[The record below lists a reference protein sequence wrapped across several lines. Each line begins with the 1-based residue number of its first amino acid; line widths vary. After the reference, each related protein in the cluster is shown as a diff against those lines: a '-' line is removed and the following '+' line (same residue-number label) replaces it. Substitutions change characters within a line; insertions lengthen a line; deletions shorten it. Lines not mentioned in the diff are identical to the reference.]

1 MTNQPIHKSPAK
13 KLSAIRS
20 STKKPFAKKPSAFQ
34 KAYQKLNPLQKQAVD
49 HIDQGPLLVIAGPG
63 TGKTQVLAL
72 RIANIL
78 LKTDAKP
85 DNILALTF
93 TDVAAKNM
101 RERLL
106 KIIGKEAYY
115 LQIHTFHSYCSQ
127 VMTNYPEYFPL
138 KNNSEALED
147 LERYQIFENLIDQLK
162 PKHLRPLNDHY
173 HYLKDIIKAISDL
186 KREGISLLEFEEII
200 EAEKKRLVNLQ
211 QESKSKT
218 KIKQAS
224 KELAKNKELLLIYQA
239 YQQEL
244 VESNRYDFDDMINF
258 VIEAFEKYPELLLE
272 QQEQLQHFLV
282 DEYQDSNNSQTRLL
296 NLLASYWPQQGLEP
310 DVFAV
315 GDPNQAIY
323 RFQGASVE
331 NVLAFTRQ
339 YPTATVITLNTAY
352 RCPQNLY
359 DVASELIKNNQLSKF
374 SGQEIKIDLTGK
386 LYSPKGPGEKIVL
399 HVAPTATLE
408 VIYIVEEIKK
418 LLAKGVKAQEIVVLY
433 RTHQEAKEL
442 IEVLN
447 KWQIAYQLNK
457 GDDILQSEL
466 INQLLLVMGL
476 IDQLQQ
482 GLELADLYQ
491 VMLLPFVGLDPML
504 VMKLARVAGQL
515 SRIQRA
521 NVSIY
526 QVYNMGLAKVN
537 QQLEQQTITEE
548 QWSTIQEFFAK
559 LTSLA
564 VYSQQIT
571 LTAWFE
577 KLIGNEGFKLLPYLK
592 KQPDKI
598 KSLLELNTL
607 FKQIKNLSARD
618 HQLRLNKFLEYFA
631 TYREHQLSIRLQN
644 PLPVEN
650 AVQLSTAHGAKG
662 MEWDYVFVLDFVD
675 GKWGNLRNKNK
686 VKLPE
691 GILKHTDLSIKERN
705 EDERRLFYVVLT
717 RAKKRLYLSYP
728 ESVESN
734 ATVSNKVP
742 SIFLT
747 ELAEQELEKS
757 EIDLSKD
764 VEAYLT
770 ALLTAPV
777 RTTISVQEKDFFT
790 YLLKDFS
797 LSVTALNNY
806 LRDPQSFVINN
817 LLKLPAAKEVSMCF
831 GTAVHSALERFYRF
845 YQQQNQYPSLDS
857 FLADFA
863 QALDQEILSASDFQ
877 DRLTYG
883 QEVLTKYYQFIT
895 QEKPQVLGVERSFGN
910 KGHRIVLGD
919 NFLTGKID
927 RIDWLDQKQGL
938 VKVIDYKT
946 GRSKSLNHI
955 LVKTTTAAK
964 DLSER
969 EAELPATI
977 RGSYQRQLVFYK
989 LLMQLDRQLSPKI
1002 EVAEA
1007 AFNFVEP
1014 TEKGGDKF
1022 ISRSLVISD
1031 EAIIDLKQLIKE
1043 VMAEIRSLK
1052 FLENID
1058 F

>member
-1 MTNQPIHKSPAK
+1 
-13 KLSAIRS
+13 
-20 STKKPFAKKPSAFQ
+20 
-34 KAYQKLNPLQKQAVD
+34 
-49 HIDQGPLLVIAGPG
+49 
-63 TGKTQVLAL
+63 
-72 RIANIL
+72 
-78 LKTDAKP
+78 
-85 DNILALTF
+85 
-93 TDVAAKNM
+93 
-101 RERLL
+101 
-106 KIIGKEAYY
+106 
-115 LQIHTFHSYCSQ
+115 
-127 VMTNYPEYFPL
+127 
-138 KNNSEALED
+138 
-147 LERYQIFENLIDQLK
+147 
-162 PKHLRPLNDHY
+162 
-173 HYLKDIIKAISDL
+173 
-186 KREGISLLEFEEII
+186 
-200 EAEKKRLVNLQ
+200 
-211 QESKSKT
+211 
-218 KIKQAS
+218 
-224 KELAKNKELLLIYQA
+224 
-239 YQQEL
+239 
-244 VESNRYDFDDMINF
+244 
-258 VIEAFEKYPELLLE
+258 
-272 QQEQLQHFLV
+272 
-282 DEYQDSNNSQTRLL
+282 
-296 NLLASYWPQQGLEP
+296 
-310 DVFAV
+310 
-315 GDPNQAIY
+315 
-323 RFQGASVE
+323 
-331 NVLAFTRQ
+331 
-339 YPTATVITLNTAY
+339 
-352 RCPQNLY
+352 
-359 DVASELIKNNQLSKF
+359 
-374 SGQEIKIDLTGK
+374 
-386 LYSPKGPGEKIVL
+386 
-399 HVAPTATLE
+399 
-408 VIYIVEEIKK
+408 
-418 LLAKGVKAQEIVVLY
+418 
-433 RTHQEAKEL
+433 
-442 IEVLN
+442 VLN

-1022 ISRSLVISD
+1022 VSRSLVISD

>member
-1 MTNQPIHKSPAK
+1 
-13 KLSAIRS
+13 
-20 STKKPFAKKPSAFQ
+20 
-34 KAYQKLNPLQKQAVD
+34 
-49 HIDQGPLLVIAGPG
+49 
-63 TGKTQVLAL
+63 
-72 RIANIL
+72 
-78 LKTDAKP
+78 
-85 DNILALTF
+85 
-93 TDVAAKNM
+93 
-101 RERLL
+101 
-106 KIIGKEAYY
+106 
-115 LQIHTFHSYCSQ
+115 
-127 VMTNYPEYFPL
+127 
-138 KNNSEALED
+138 
-147 LERYQIFENLIDQLK
+147 
-162 PKHLRPLNDHY
+162 
-173 HYLKDIIKAISDL
+173 
-186 KREGISLLEFEEII
+186 
-200 EAEKKRLVNLQ
+200 
-211 QESKSKT
+211 
-218 KIKQAS
+218 
-224 KELAKNKELLLIYQA
+224 
-239 YQQEL
+239 
-244 VESNRYDFDDMINF
+244 
-258 VIEAFEKYPELLLE
+258 
-272 QQEQLQHFLV
+272 
-282 DEYQDSNNSQTRLL
+282 
-296 NLLASYWPQQGLEP
+296 
-310 DVFAV
+310 
-315 GDPNQAIY
+315 
-323 RFQGASVE
+323 
-331 NVLAFTRQ
+331 
-339 YPTATVITLNTAY
+339 
-352 RCPQNLY
+352 
-359 DVASELIKNNQLSKF
+359 
-374 SGQEIKIDLTGK
+374 
-386 LYSPKGPGEKIVL
+386 
-399 HVAPTATLE
+399 
-408 VIYIVEEIKK
+408 
-418 LLAKGVKAQEIVVLY
+418 VVLY

-806 LRDPQSFVINN
+806 LRDPQSFVTNN

-1022 ISRSLVISD
+1022 VSRSLVISD

>member
-1 MTNQPIHKSPAK
+1 
-13 KLSAIRS
+13 
-20 STKKPFAKKPSAFQ
+20 
-34 KAYQKLNPLQKQAVD
+34 
-49 HIDQGPLLVIAGPG
+49 
-63 TGKTQVLAL
+63 
-72 RIANIL
+72 
-78 LKTDAKP
+78 
-85 DNILALTF
+85 
-93 TDVAAKNM
+93 
-101 RERLL
+101 
-106 KIIGKEAYY
+106 
-115 LQIHTFHSYCSQ
+115 
-127 VMTNYPEYFPL
+127 
-138 KNNSEALED
+138 
-147 LERYQIFENLIDQLK
+147 
-162 PKHLRPLNDHY
+162 
-173 HYLKDIIKAISDL
+173 
-186 KREGISLLEFEEII
+186 
-200 EAEKKRLVNLQ
+200 
-211 QESKSKT
+211 
-218 KIKQAS
+218 
-224 KELAKNKELLLIYQA
+224 
-239 YQQEL
+239 
-244 VESNRYDFDDMINF
+244 
-258 VIEAFEKYPELLLE
+258 
-272 QQEQLQHFLV
+272 
-282 DEYQDSNNSQTRLL
+282 
-296 NLLASYWPQQGLEP
+296 
-310 DVFAV
+310 
-315 GDPNQAIY
+315 
-323 RFQGASVE
+323 
-331 NVLAFTRQ
+331 
-339 YPTATVITLNTAY
+339 
-352 RCPQNLY
+352 
-359 DVASELIKNNQLSKF
+359 
-374 SGQEIKIDLTGK
+374 
-386 LYSPKGPGEKIVL
+386 
-399 HVAPTATLE
+399 
-408 VIYIVEEIKK
+408 
-418 LLAKGVKAQEIVVLY
+418 
-433 RTHQEAKEL
+433 
-442 IEVLN
+442 
-447 KWQIAYQLNK
+447 
-457 GDDILQSEL
+457 
-466 INQLLLVMGL
+466 
-476 IDQLQQ
+476 
-482 GLELADLYQ
+482 
-491 VMLLPFVGLDPML
+491 
-504 VMKLARVAGQL
+504 
-515 SRIQRA
+515 
-521 NVSIY
+521 
-526 QVYNMGLAKVN
+526 
-537 QQLEQQTITEE
+537 
-548 QWSTIQEFFAK
+548 
-559 LTSLA
+559 
-564 VYSQQIT
+564 
-571 LTAWFE
+571 
-577 KLIGNEGFKLLPYLK
+577 
-592 KQPDKI
+592 
-598 KSLLELNTL
+598 
-607 FKQIKNLSARD
+607 
-618 HQLRLNKFLEYFA
+618 
-631 TYREHQLSIRLQN
+631 
-644 PLPVEN
+644 LPVEN

-806 LRDPQSFVINN
+806 LRDPQSFVTNN

-1022 ISRSLVISD
+1022 VSRSLVISD

>member
-1 MTNQPIHKSPAK
+1 MPNQATNNQATNYQAVK
-13 KLSAIRS
+13 KL
-20 STKKPFAKKPSAFQ
+20 SAFQ
-34 KAYQKLNPLQKQAVD
+34 KAYQELNALQKQAVD
-49 HIDQGPLLVIAGPG
+49 HIDRGPLLVIAGPG
-63 TGKTQVLAL
+63 TGKTQTLAL

-93 TDVAAKNM
+93 TDIAAKNM

-138 KNNSEALED
+138 KNDSEALED
-147 LERYQIFENLIDQLK
+147 LERYQIFENLIDRLK
-162 PKHLRPLNDHY
+162 PKNLRPLNDHY

-186 KREGISLLEFEEII
+186 KREGISLLEFAEII

-211 QESKSKT
+211 QETKSKI
-218 KIKQAS
+218 KIKKAS
-224 KELAKNKELLLIYQA
+224 KELAKHKELLLIYQA

-244 VESNRYDFDDMINF
+244 VMSNRYDFDDMINF

-272 QQEQLQHFLV
+272 QQEQLHHFLV

-310 DVFAV
+310 DIFAV

-374 SGQEIKIDLTGK
+374 SSQEIEIDLASK
-386 LYSPKGPGEKIVL
+386 LYSPKGQGKKIVL
-399 HVAPTATLE
+399 HTAPTATLE

-418 LLAKGVKAQEIVVLY
+418 LIARGAKAQEIAVLY
-433 RTHQEAKEL
+433 RTHSEAKEL

-466 INQLLLVMGL
+466 INQLLLVMEL
-476 IDQLQQ
+476 IDQFQQ

-491 VMLLPFVGLDPML
+491 VMLLPFVDLDPVL

-515 SRIQRA
+515 NRSQRT
-521 NVSIY
+521 NISIY
-526 QVYNMGLAKVN
+526 QVYSMGLAKVN
-537 QQLEQQTITEE
+537 QQLVGQEISEE
-548 QWSTIQEFFAK
+548 QWSTIQDFFAK
-559 LTSLA
+559 LAGLA
-564 VYSQQIT
+564 IHSQQIT

-644 PLPVEN
+644 PLPIEN

-662 MEWDYVFVLDFVD
+662 MEWDYVFVLNFVD
-675 GKWGNLRNKNK
+675 GKWGNLRNRNK

-717 RAKKRLYLSYP
+717 RAKKQVYLSYP

-747 ELAEQELEKS
+747 ELAEKELEKS

-777 RTTISVQEKDFFT
+777 RTRISVQEKDFFT
-790 YLLKDFS
+790 YLLKDFA

-806 LRDPQSFVINN
+806 LRDPQSFVVNN

-845 YQQQNQYPSLDS
+845 YQQQDQYPSLDS
-857 FLADFA
+857 FLANFA
-863 QALDQEILSASDFQ
+863 QALNQEILSESDFK
-877 DRLTYG
+877 DRLNYG
-883 QEVLTKYYQFIT
+883 QEVLSKYYQFVT

-910 KGHRIVLGD
+910 KGRRIVLGD
-919 NFLTGKID
+919 VFLTGKID
-927 RIDWLDQKQGL
+927 RIDWLDKQQGL

-955 LVKTTTAAK
+955 LVKTQTAAK
-964 DLSER
+964 DLAER
-969 EAELPATI
+969 EAGLPATI
-977 RGSYQRQLVFYK
+977 RGNYQRQLVFYK

-1014 TEKGGDKF
+1014 TEKSGDKF
-1022 ISRSLVISD
+1022 VSRSLVISD
-1031 EAIIDLKQLIKE
+1031 EAITDLKQLIKE

-1058 F
+1058 L

>member
-1 MTNQPIHKSPAK
+1 MPNQ
-13 KLSAIRS
+13 AIDNQAIDS
-20 STKKPFAKKPSAFQ
+20 LAVKKPSAFQ
-34 KAYQKLNPLQKQAVD
+34 KAYQELNALQKQAVD
-49 HIDQGPLLVIAGPG
+49 HIDRGPLLVIAGPG
-63 TGKTQVLAL
+63 TGKTQTLAL

-93 TDVAAKNM
+93 TDIAAKNM

-138 KNNSEALED
+138 KNDSEALED
-147 LERYQIFENLIDQLK
+147 LERYQIFENLIDRLK
-162 PKHLRPLNDHY
+162 PKNLRPLNDHY

-186 KREGISLLEFEEII
+186 KREGISLLEFAEII

-211 QESKSKT
+211 QQTKSKI
-218 KIKQAS
+218 KIKKAS

-272 QQEQLQHFLV
+272 QQEQLHHFLV

-310 DVFAV
+310 DIFAV

-374 SGQEIKIDLTGK
+374 SSQEIEIDLASK
-386 LYSPKGPGEKIVL
+386 LHSPKGQGKKIVL
-399 HVAPTATLE
+399 HTAPTATLE

-418 LLAKGVKAQEIVVLY
+418 LIARGAKAQEIAVLY
-433 RTHQEAKEL
+433 RTHSEAKEL

-466 INQLLLVMGL
+466 INQLLLVMEL
-476 IDQLQQ
+476 IDQFQQ

-491 VMLLPFVGLDPML
+491 VMLLPFVDLDPVL

-515 SRIQRA
+515 SRSQRT
-521 NVSIY
+521 NISIY
-526 QVYNMGLAKVN
+526 QVYSMGLAKVN
-537 QQLEQQTITEE
+537 QQLVGQEISEE
-548 QWSTIQEFFAK
+548 QWSTIQDFFAK
-559 LTSLA
+559 LAGLA
-564 VYSQQIT
+564 IHSQQIT

-644 PLPVEN
+644 PLPIEN

-662 MEWDYVFVLDFVD
+662 MEWDYVFVLNFVD
-675 GKWGNLRNKNK
+675 GKWGNLRNRNK

-717 RAKKRLYLSYP
+717 RAKKQLYLSYP

-747 ELAEQELEKS
+747 ELDEQQLEKS

-777 RTTISVQEKDFFT
+777 RTRISVQEKDFFT
-790 YLLKDFS
+790 YLLKDFA

-806 LRDPQSFVINN
+806 LRDPQSFVVNN
-817 LLKLPAAKEVSMCF
+817 LLKLPAAKAVFMCF

-845 YQQQNQYPSLDS
+845 YQQQDQYPSLDS
-857 FLADFA
+857 FLANFA
-863 QALDQEILSASDFQ
+863 QALNQEILSESDFK
-877 DRLTYG
+877 DRLNYG
-883 QEVLTKYYQFIT
+883 QEVLSKYYQFVT

-910 KGHRIVLGD
+910 KGRRIVLGD
-919 NFLTGKID
+919 VFLTGKID
-927 RIDWLDQKQGL
+927 RIDWLDKQQGL

-955 LVKTTTAAK
+955 LVKTQTAAK
-964 DLSER
+964 DLAER

-977 RGSYQRQLVFYK
+977 RGNYQRQLVFYK

-1022 ISRSLVISD
+1022 VSRSLVISD
-1031 EAIIDLKQLIKE
+1031 EAITDLKQLIKE

-1058 F
+1058 L

>member
-1 MTNQPIHKSPAK
+1 MPNQATNNQATNYQAVK
-13 KLSAIRS
+13 KL
-20 STKKPFAKKPSAFQ
+20 SAFQ
-34 KAYQKLNPLQKQAVD
+34 KAYQELNALQKQAVD
-49 HIDQGPLLVIAGPG
+49 HIDRGPLLVIAGPG
-63 TGKTQVLAL
+63 TGKTQTLAL

-93 TDVAAKNM
+93 TDIAAKNM

-138 KNNSEALED
+138 KNDSEALED
-147 LERYQIFENLIDQLK
+147 LERYQIFENLIDRLK
-162 PKHLRPLNDHY
+162 PKNLRPLNDHY

-186 KREGISLLEFEEII
+186 KREGISLLEFAEII

-211 QESKSKT
+211 QETKSKI
-218 KIKQAS
+218 KIKKAS

-272 QQEQLQHFLV
+272 QQEQLHHFLV

-296 NLLASYWPQQGLEP
+296 NLLASYWPKQGLEP
-310 DVFAV
+310 DIFAV

-374 SGQEIKIDLTGK
+374 SSQEIEIDLASK
-386 LYSPKGPGEKIVL
+386 LHSPKGQGKKIIL
-399 HVAPTATLE
+399 HTAPTATLE
-408 VIYIVEEIKK
+408 VIYIVEAIKK
-418 LLAKGVKAQEIVVLY
+418 LIARGAKAQEIAVLY
-433 RTHQEAKEL
+433 RTHSEAKEL

-466 INQLLLVMGL
+466 INQLLLVMEL
-476 IDQLQQ
+476 IDQFQQ

-491 VMLLPFVGLDPML
+491 VMLLPFVDLDPVL

-515 SRIQRA
+515 NRSQRT
-521 NVSIY
+521 NISIY
-526 QVYNMGLAKVN
+526 QVYSMGLAKVN
-537 QQLEQQTITEE
+537 QQLVGQEISEE
-548 QWSTIQEFFAK
+548 QWSTIQDFFAK
-559 LTSLA
+559 LAGLA
-564 VYSQQIT
+564 IHSQQIT

-644 PLPVEN
+644 PLPIEN

-662 MEWDYVFVLDFVD
+662 MEWDYVFVLNFVD
-675 GKWGNLRNKNK
+675 GKWGNLRNRNK

-717 RAKKRLYLSYP
+717 RAKKQVYLSYP

-747 ELAEQELEKS
+747 ELAEKELEKS

-777 RTTISVQEKDFFT
+777 RTRISVQEKDFFT
-790 YLLKDFS
+790 YLLKDFA

-806 LRDPQSFVINN
+806 LRDPQSFVVNN
-817 LLKLPAAKEVSMCF
+817 LLKLPAAKKVSMCF

-845 YQQQNQYPSLDS
+845 YQQQDQYPSLDS
-857 FLADFA
+857 FLANFA
-863 QALDQEILSASDFQ
+863 QALNQEILSESDFK
-877 DRLTYG
+877 DRLNYG
-883 QEVLTKYYQFIT
+883 QEVLSKYYQFVT

-910 KGHRIVLGD
+910 KGRRIVLGD
-919 NFLTGKID
+919 VFLTGKID
-927 RIDWLDQKQGL
+927 RIDWLDKQQGL

-955 LVKTTTAAK
+955 LVKTQTAAK

-977 RGSYQRQLVFYK
+977 RGNYQRQLVFYK

-1022 ISRSLVISD
+1022 VSRSLVISD
-1031 EAIIDLKQLIKE
+1031 EAITDLKQLIKE

-1058 F
+1058 L

>member
-1 MTNQPIHKSPAK
+1 MTQQLSKKPPAK
-13 KLSAIRS
+13 KPFAKRS
-20 STKKPFAKKPSAFQ
+20 FAKKPPAKKPSAFQ

-63 TGKTQVLAL
+63 TGKTQTLAL

-138 KNNSEALED
+138 KSDSEALAD

-200 EAEKKRLVNLQ
+200 EAEKKRLDILQ
-211 QESKSKT
+211 QETKSKT
-218 KIKQAS
+218 KLKQAS
-224 KELAKNKELLLIYQA
+224 NDLAKNKELLLIYQA

-258 VIEAFEKYPELLLE
+258 VIEAFEKHPELLLE
-272 QQEQLQHFLV
+272 QQEQLHHFLV

-296 NLLASYWPQQGLEP
+296 NLLASYWPEQGLEP

-339 YPTATVITLNTAY
+339 YPTATIITLNTAY

-359 DVASELIKNNQLSKF
+359 DVASELIKNNQLSTF
-374 SGQEIKIDLTGK
+374 SNQEIEIDLASK
-386 LYSPKGPGEKIVL
+386 LYSPKGPGEKIIL

-418 LLAKGVKAQEIVVLY
+418 LIASGAKPQEIAVLY

-447 KWQIAYQLNK
+447 KWQLAYQLNK

-466 INQLLLVMGL
+466 INQLLLLMGL

-491 VMLLPFVGLDPML
+491 VMLLPFVGLDPVL

-526 QVYNMGLAKVN
+526 QVYTMGLAKVN
-537 QQLEQQTITEE
+537 LALDGQEISEE
-548 QWSTIQEFFAK
+548 QWSTIQDFFAK
-559 LTSLA
+559 LASLA
-564 VYSQQIT
+564 IYSQQIT

-644 PLPVEN
+644 PLPIEN

-662 MEWDYVFVLDFVD
+662 MEWDYVFVLNFVD
-675 GKWGNLRNKNK
+675 GKWGNLRNRNK

-728 ESVESN
+728 ESVETN

-757 EIDLSKD
+757 AIDLSKD

-777 RTTISVQEKDFFT
+777 RTKISVQEKDFFR

-806 LRDPQSFVINN
+806 LRDPQSFVVNN
-817 LLKLPAAKEVSMCF
+817 LLKLPAAKAVFMCF
-831 GTAVHSALERFYRF
+831 GTAVHSALERLYRF
-845 YQQQNQYPSLDS
+845 YQQQDQYPSLDS
-857 FLADFA
+857 FLANFA
-863 QALDQEILSASDFQ
+863 QALDREILSASDFQ

-895 QEKPQVLGVERSFGN
+895 QEKPQVWGVERSFGN
-910 KGHRIVLGD
+910 RGQRIVLGD
-919 NFLTGKID
+919 IFLTGKID

-1022 ISRSLVISD
+1022 VSRSLVISD
-1031 EAIIDLKQLIKE
+1031 QAITDLKQLIKE

>member
-1 MTNQPIHKSPAK
+1 MNKQAIK
-13 KLSAIRS
+13 KQ
-20 STKKPFAKKPSAFQ
+20 SAFQ
-34 KAYQKLNPLQKQAVD
+34 KAYQELNVLQKQAVD

-63 TGKTQVLAL
+63 TGKTQTLAL

-78 LKTDAKP
+78 LKTDAKA

-106 KIIGKEAYY
+106 KIVGKEAYY

-127 VMTNYPEYFPL
+127 LMTNYPEYFPL
-138 KNNSEALED
+138 KNNSEALGD

-162 PKHLRPLNDHY
+162 PKNLRPLNDHY

-186 KREGISLLEFEEII
+186 KREGISLLQFEDII
-200 EAEKKRLVNLQ
+200 QAEKQQLARLEE
-211 QESKSKT
+211 ESKSKI
-218 KIKQAS
+218 KIKKAL
-224 KELAKNKELLLIYQA
+224 KDLNKNKDLLLIYQA

-244 VESNRYDFDDMINF
+244 VDSNRYDFDDMINF
-258 VIEAFEKYPELLLE
+258 VIEAFEKHPELLLE

-296 NLLASYWPQQGLEP
+296 NLLASYWPKQGLEP

-339 YPTATVITLNTAY
+339 YPSATIITLNTAY

-359 DVASELIKNNQLSKF
+359 DTASDLIKNNQLSKF
-374 SGQEIKIDLTGK
+374 TSQDIEIDLART
-386 LYSPKGPGEKIVL
+386 LHSPKGRGDKIVL

-418 LLAKGVKAQEIVVLY
+418 LLAKGVKAQEIAVLY
-433 RTHQEAKEL
+433 RTHAESQEL

-447 KWQIAYQLNK
+447 KWQISYQLNK
-457 GDDILQSEL
+457 GDDILQSTL
-466 INQLLLVMGL
+466 INQLFLLMEV

-482 GLELADLYQ
+482 GLELKNLYQ
-491 VMLLPFVGLDPML
+491 LMLLPFINLDPVL
-504 VMKLARVAGQL
+504 VMKLARVSGQL
-515 SRIQRA
+515 SRVQRK
-521 NVSIY
+521 NISIY
-526 QVYNMGLAKVN
+526 QIYSQGLASVN
-537 QQLEQQTITEE
+537 QQLEDQEITESE
-548 QWSTIQEFFAK
+548 WLTIEDFFTK
-559 LTSLA
+559 LAGLA
-564 VYSQQIT
+564 VHSQQLA
-571 LTAWFE
+571 LTFWFE
-577 KLIGNEGFKLLPYLK
+577 KLIGSDGFNLLPFLK

-607 FKQIKNLSARD
+607 FKQIKDLTSRD
-618 HQLRLNKFLEYFA
+618 HKLSLSKFLEYFA
-631 TYREHQLSIRLQN
+631 IYKEHQLSIRLQN
-644 PLPVEN
+644 PLPIEE

-662 MEWDYVFVLDFVD
+662 MEWDFVFVLNFVD
-675 GKWGNLRNKNK
+675 KKWGNLRNANK
-686 VKLPE
+686 LKLPE
-691 GILKHTDLSIKERN
+691 GILKHSDLSGKERN

-717 RAKKRLYLSYP
+717 RAKKRVYLSYP
-728 ESVESN
+728 EVIETN
-734 ATVSNKVP
+734 ASASNKVP

-747 ELAEQELEKS
+747 ELDEKEIEKS
-757 EIDLSKD
+757 EVDLSKD

-770 ALLTAPV
+770 ALLTTAV
-777 RTTISVQEKDFFT
+777 RKKIGIQEKNFFT

-806 LRDPQSFVINN
+806 LKDPQTFVVNN
-817 LLKLPAAKEVSMCF
+817 LLRLPAAKEVSMCF
-831 GTAVHSALERFYRF
+831 GTAVHSALERFYRS
-845 YQQQNQYPSLDS
+845 YQEQNQYPSLDS
-857 FLADFA
+857 FLANFA
-863 QALDQEILSASDFQ
+863 QALNQEILSESDFK
-877 DRLTYG
+877 DRLNYG
-883 QEVLTKYYQFIT
+883 QEVLSAYYQQVI
-895 QEKPQVLGVERSFGN
+895 QEKTQVLAVERSFGN
-910 KGHRIVLGD
+910 KGRRIVLGD
-919 NFLTGKID
+919 VFLTGKID
-927 RIDWLDQKQGL
+927 RLDYLDQRQGL

-955 LVKTTTAAK
+955 LVKTKTASK

-969 EAELPATI
+969 EATLPETI
-977 RGSYQRQLVFYK
+977 RGNYQRQLVFYK

-1002 EVAEA
+1002 EVVEA
-1007 AFNFVEP
+1007 AFDFIEP
-1014 TEKGGDKF
+1014 TEKGGNKF
-1022 ISRSLVISD
+1022 VSRSLVISD
-1031 EAIIDLKQLIKE
+1031 EAISDLKRLIKE
-1043 VMAEIRSLK
+1043 VMTEIRSLK
-1052 FLENID
+1052 FLEHLE

>member
-1 MTNQPIHKSPAK
+1 
-13 KLSAIRS
+13 
-20 STKKPFAKKPSAFQ
+20 
-34 KAYQKLNPLQKQAVD
+34 
-49 HIDQGPLLVIAGPG
+49 
-63 TGKTQVLAL
+63 
-72 RIANIL
+72 
-78 LKTDAKP
+78 
-85 DNILALTF
+85 
-93 TDVAAKNM
+93 
-101 RERLL
+101 
-106 KIIGKEAYY
+106 
-115 LQIHTFHSYCSQ
+115 
-127 VMTNYPEYFPL
+127 
-138 KNNSEALED
+138 
-147 LERYQIFENLIDQLK
+147 
-162 PKHLRPLNDHY
+162 
-173 HYLKDIIKAISDL
+173 
-186 KREGISLLEFEEII
+186 
-200 EAEKKRLVNLQ
+200 
-211 QESKSKT
+211 
-218 KIKQAS
+218 
-224 KELAKNKELLLIYQA
+224 
-239 YQQEL
+239 
-244 VESNRYDFDDMINF
+244 
-258 VIEAFEKYPELLLE
+258 
-272 QQEQLQHFLV
+272 
-282 DEYQDSNNSQTRLL
+282 
-296 NLLASYWPQQGLEP
+296 
-310 DVFAV
+310 
-315 GDPNQAIY
+315 
-323 RFQGASVE
+323 
-331 NVLAFTRQ
+331 
-339 YPTATVITLNTAY
+339 
-352 RCPQNLY
+352 
-359 DVASELIKNNQLSKF
+359 
-374 SGQEIKIDLTGK
+374 
-386 LYSPKGPGEKIVL
+386 
-399 HVAPTATLE
+399 
-408 VIYIVEEIKK
+408 
-418 LLAKGVKAQEIVVLY
+418 
-433 RTHQEAKEL
+433 
-442 IEVLN
+442 
-447 KWQIAYQLNK
+447 
-457 GDDILQSEL
+457 
-466 INQLLLVMGL
+466 
-476 IDQLQQ
+476 
-482 GLELADLYQ
+482 
-491 VMLLPFVGLDPML
+491 ML
-504 VMKLARVAGQL
+504 VMKLSRVAGQL

-806 LRDPQSFVINN
+806 LRDPQSFVTNN

-1022 ISRSLVISD
+1022 VSRSLVISD